1 MAFWNKKK
9 GPVMAGKRRKPDSE
23 PVQDTASA
31 AAPPGFVYDPATDRY
46 IRIEARQGGVP
57 QQQSAWTG
65 APAASFGFDEDP
77 DGPEPHSPP
86 PTPIPTAPARELQN
100 PAPPVV
106 PPQPPYN
113 PAPPAPIE
121 YRLVS
126 AVPETP
132 ASSVL
137 EPPAQPV
144 QKALE
149 PTVKKTKK
157 PPSASKGG
165 REETEDTKDPF
176 RPPAQA
182 TQTALALSW
191 AASAASFRGTVIF
204 LLSICLTVVC
214 LAFAVFV
221 LVHQDV
227 VFLSIDDDARPTYIT
242 AEMGAVPSHETMVRD
257 FIYNGFIGDASNIKN
272 NVERAQ
278 AMMTQT
284 ASALFYEKYWKAL
297 IQNMESNGLVQSM
310 VIQSIETTD
319 MKPDKFTVKAV
330 CVRQYSNF
338 KTRIQTSKSFLT
350 LEIVKTGVYT
360 KQNPW
365 GMSVDGIEYTGE

>member
-23 PVQDTASA
+23 PAQDTTSA

-46 IRIEARQGGVP
+46 VRIGTQQDSVP
-57 QQQSAWTG
+57 QQQPAWTG
-65 APAASFGFDEDP
+65 ASTASFGFDEDP
-77 DGPEPHSPP
+77 DGLEPQSPP
-86 PTPIPTAPARELQN
+86 SSPIPAVPAQEIQN

-106 PPQPPYN
+106 PPEAPYSPASPISVTPVQ
-113 PAPPAPIE
+113 PAPKAP
-121 YRLVS
+121 
-126 AVPETP
+126 
-132 ASSVL
+132 
-137 EPPAQPV
+137 EP
-144 QKALE
+144 L
-149 PTVKKTKK
+149 VKKEKK
-157 PPSASKGG
+157 SPSVSKGG

-297 IQNMESNGLVQSM
+297 IQNMESNGLTQSM

-338 KTRIQTSKSFLT
+338 KTRVQTSKSFLT

>member
-23 PVQDTASA
+23 PVQDATSA

-46 IRIEARQGGVP
+46 VRIGTQQDSVP
-57 QQQSAWTG
+57 QQQPAWTG
-65 APAASFGFDEDP
+65 ASTASFGFDEDP
-77 DGPEPHSPP
+77 DGLEPQSPP
-86 PTPIPTAPARELQN
+86 SSPIPAVPAQEIQN
-100 PAPPVV
+100 PAPPTV
-106 PPQPPYN
+106 PPQPSYN
-113 PAPPAPIE
+113 PAPIE
-121 YRLVS
+121 YRP

-132 ASSVL
+132 VL
-137 EPPAQPV
+137 PVSGSPAQPV
-144 QKALE
+144 QKAPE
-149 PTVKKTKK
+149 PPVKKTKK
-157 PPSASKGG
+157 PSGAPKDG

-176 RPPAQA
+176 RPPSQA

-257 FIYNGFIGDASNIKN
+257 FIYNGFIGNASNIKS

>member
-9 GPVMAGKRRKPDSE
+9 GPVMAGKRRKPDLE
-23 PVQDTASA
+23 PVQDATSA

-46 IRIEARQGGVP
+46 VRIGTQQDSVP
-57 QQQSAWTG
+57 QQQPAWTG
-65 APAASFGFDEDP
+65 ASTASFGFDEDP
-77 DGPEPHSPP
+77 DGLEPQSPP
-86 PTPIPTAPARELQN
+86 SSLIPTAPAREIQN

-106 PPQPPYN
+106 PPEAPYS
-113 PAPPAPIE
+113 PAPPI
-121 YRLVS
+121 S
-126 AVPETP
+126 AT
-132 ASSVL
+132 
-137 EPPAQPV
+137 PV
-144 QKALE
+144 QPAPKTPE
-149 PTVKKTKK
+149 PLVKKAKK
-157 PPSASKGG
+157 PPSVSKGG

-182 TQTALALSW
+182 TQTALALS
-191 AASAASFRGTVIF
+191 
-204 LLSICLTVVC
+204 CLTVVC

-221 LVHQDV
+221 LVHQNV

-297 IQNMESNGLVQSM
+297 IQNMESNGLTQSM

-338 KTRIQTSKSFLT
+338 KTRVQTSKSFLT